1 VVAKHP
7 RKGIIQ
13 AHLPPQFFVSSNLYH
28 KNDPSQW
35 ALLEDLTLYIT
46 KGHHPLSIMANPWL
60 KHLLFVM
67 DMKNHKNKG

>member
-13 AHLPPQFFVSSNLYH
+13 AHLPPQFFGSSNLYH

-35 ALLEDLTLYIT
+35 ALLEDLTLY
-46 KGHHPLSIMANPWL
+46 KL
-60 KHLLFVM
+60 KVTTLCQLWQTH
-67 DMKNHKNKG
+67 G